1 MLDPTRR
8 YPEEEENEP
17 PKRRGGGPCTPQG
30 KENSSKNGV
39 THGCRSHILVLAD
52 EKQED
57 LDALYDRWLRAYQPD
72 SEAALELLEQFVINK
87 WYLLRNERRFNQVE
101 FQLSHFE
108 YTKWDEGQ
116 HRIFQLTL
124 RYKTA
129 AERAA
134 SKAQHDLEDYF
145 KNRRAE
151 EKHRQQFYARERTTL
166 RQAQK
171 DSERREDRLEK
182 QLQKAEAKGI
192 ALPAEKADLA
202 EFRKRNRESF
212 TRLRHELE
220 AAANRPGTEE
230 FLLNGQPSPKQL
242 RNLNILEQSVEIT
255 IQDGLA
261 VTTLTP
267 SNQQLLTTRR
277 NNESAAPIRLPP
289 PPLPPRHPRRIR
301 LDHGR
306 SFLPRLPRLRH
317 PAPLA
322 RHLARPPRN
331 RSPTPRQSP
340 QPSSRGMLGFR
351 LPCLPAHPS
360 ASPNAARARTR
371 FRCTTMMWRSYS
383 DVIRAYF
390 FNRT

>member
-171 DSERREDRLEK
+171 DSERREDKLEK

-261 VTTLTP
+261 VTALTP
-267 SNQQLLTTRR
+267 SNQQLLERAETMNPPPQFVYRRLHFPHGIPDEYDWTTADLFFRDSPA
-277 NNESAAPIRLPP
+277 SATQRLPLDTWLDLLETEAQRP
-289 PPLPPRHPRRIR
+289 GNHLSPAPAECLDSGCPACR
-301 LDHGR
+301 LTR
-306 SFLPRLPRLRH
+306 ERLR
-317 PAPLA
+317 ALPL
-322 RHLARPPRN
+322 
-331 RSPTPRQSP
+331 S
-340 QPSSRGMLGFR
+340 QP
-351 LPCLPAHPS
+351 
-360 ASPNAARARTR
+360 
-371 FRCTTMMWRSYS
+371 
-383 DVIRAYF
+383 
-390 FNRT
+390 